1 MVWSFFVEV
10 WSYVLEDELKV
21 WEVWASVLDNKP
33 YKIVQFLSVSAVK
46 FEFGSSVFW
55 EVSEIWTDETIKQ
68 MIRAFGTK
76 NTTFQ
81 GLSMTHR

>member
-1 MVWSFFVEV
+1 MVFFKLEEKSKVHEV
-10 WSYVLEDELKV
+10 WG
-21 WEVWASVLDNKP
+21 SVLDNKP

-46 FEFGSSVFW
+46 FEFGSVFW